1 MDRLARTRSQ
11 HFQHSPRKAS
21 SPLKLRHGSTSTRY
35 QYQQPSKRRRLGSA
49 AQTLPP
55 KTNIFNSNS
64 NSDTEDTSP
73 EGSRRHLDPLSS
85 DIGEQRVNG
94 RHCKKDVKGKGKPV
108 VVLPSSSSMIFGS
121 EDGSSPRKRKRTHDG
136 SGESESVSW
145 IEVDEDEEEELEP
158 EFIAES
164 KLLPSTCRGLSDDLG
179 DQHLIDEAPAYALRR
194 LRKTELIRLWKVAGM
209 WEGEEEE
216 EGPTHEEENDRGLSK
231 KELVDGLLAAV
242 SYPYTHRVQLTK

>member
-21 SPLKLRHGSTSTRY
+21 SPLKLRHGSTSTRH
-35 QYQQPSKRRRLGSA
+35 QYQQPIKRRRLGSA

-64 NSDTEDTSP
+64 NSDMEDTSP
-73 EGSRRHLDPLSS
+73 EGSRRQLNPLSS

-94 RHCKKDVKGKGKPV
+94 RHYKKDVKGKGRPV
-108 VVLPSSSSMIFGS
+108 VVLPSSNSMIFGS

-145 IEVDEDEEEELEP
+145 IEVDEDDEEELEP

-164 KLLPSTCRGLSDDLG
+164 KLSSLDSPRPANEIG
-179 DQHLIDEAPAYALRR
+179 DQHLIDEAPAYALHR

-209 WEGEEEE
+209 WEGEEEG
-216 EGPTHEEENDRGLSK
+216 EGSTHEEEDDQGLSK

-242 SYPYTHRVQLTK
+242 SCRTPRECN

>member
-21 SPLKLRHGSTSTRY
+21 SPLKLRHGSTSTRH

-145 IEVDEDEEEELEP
+145 IEVDDDEEEELEP

-164 KLLPSTCRGLSDDLG
+164 ELDSRATSREMTNDLG
-179 DQHLIDEAPAYALRR
+179 DQHLIDEAPAYALHR

-216 EGPTHEEENDRGLSK
+216 EGSTNEEENDQGMSK

-242 SYPYTHRVQLTK
+242 S